1 MAYMP
6 YNISELVRK
15 TVNKFTIEFY
25 ERENGDI
32 PVEEFLISLDKKMR
46 AKILGIMG
54 ILQEK
59 GNLLREPYSKHL
71 DDGIFEIRGKVGT
84 DISRVLYFFYYEG
97 KIIFTNGF
105 IKKTQKTSKSE
116 IEKAKMYRNNYLERR
131 CENNEK
137 I

>member
-1 MAYMP
+1 MAYIP
-6 YNISELVRK
+6 YNNIRK
-15 TVNKFTIEFY
+15 KEKIVNKFTIEFY
-25 ERENGDI
+25 ERENGEI
-32 PVEEFLISLDKKMR
+32 PVEEFLLSLDKKMR

-59 GNLLREPYSKHL
+59 GNQLREPYSKHL
-71 DDGIFEIRGKVGT
+71 KDDIFEIRGKVGT

-105 IKKTQKTSKSE
+105 VKKTQKTPEAE
-116 IEKAKMYRNNYLERR
+116 IEKAKGYRNNYLKR
-131 CENNEK
+131 CGGNEK

>member
-1 MAYMP
+1 MP